1 MTVLRDNKIWRAQNK
16 ADGHRLFASGNYRSL
31 WYQSGFKD
39 QDICAIGIHGQ
50 WLWINPKKELVIV
63 KLASHHSEVDT
74 DIDQLTLAA
83 FSAIADT
90 LT

>member
-1 MTVLRDNKIWRAQNK
+1 MDEPVRPGNSDN
-16 ADGHRLFASGNYRSL
+16 L
-31 WYQSGFKD
+31 
-39 QDICAIGIHGQ
+39 DINIHSKELIKYVVNTTTPITIGIHGQ

-74 DIDQLTLAA
+74 DTDRLMLAA
-83 FSAIADT
+83 FGAIADT